1 MGMELAPSSSFL
13 VSKLF
18 GACKFKEFEL
28 GKGMSFEI
36 LETTSDVIEALGG
49 NQPVAELTASKPNAV
64 SNWRTFPTF
73 PSNTYVAMTGALH
86 AIGKTAPPS
95 LWSMRVPVQE
105 IASCS

>member
-1 MGMELAPSSSFL
+1 MELAPSSSFL

-49 NQPVAELTASKPNAV
+49 NQPVAALTASKLNAV

-95 LWSMRVPVQE
+95 LWSMRVPTQE
-105 IASCS
+105 VASCS